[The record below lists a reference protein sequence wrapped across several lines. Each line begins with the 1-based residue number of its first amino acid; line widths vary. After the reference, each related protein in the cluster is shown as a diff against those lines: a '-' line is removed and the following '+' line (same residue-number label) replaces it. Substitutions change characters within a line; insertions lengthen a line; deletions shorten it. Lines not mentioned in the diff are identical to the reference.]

1 MKKLIILLLSLTS
14 ILSAYAAAPADTLWA
29 QVTIPVAC
37 IREKP
42 SHSAQMTSQAI
53 LGTPLRITGQP
64 DNEWLAIEGPDGYTG
79 YMIYSSVTRPS
90 HSDMR
95 AWRSAKRLVVRP
107 YREAIAYTSPHLRDP
122 RSVLTELVP
131 GSIVEGTLSNDS
143 VTEIR
148 LPDGRK
154 GWVATARL
162 QPIEQWA
169 SQPLST
175 DSVIMTAYSL
185 MGAPYLWGGMST
197 KAVDCSGLV
206 RVAYQ
211 GNGILLRRDASQQI
225 HTGKKISPSTPID
238 SLRHG
243 DLLFFSYVPGG
254 RISHVALY
262 DSDSTYIHSSGRV
275 KVNRMKA
282 DDPDFSHRV
291 YRGASRIEGAIPS
304 AGITTFR
311 LHPWYF

>member
-1 MKKLIILLLSLTS
+1 MKKIIFIILSLLNL
-14 ILSAYAAAPADTLWA
+14 LPASAVNRADTLWA
-29 QVTIPVAC
+29 HVTIPVAC

-42 SHSAQMTSQAI
+42 SHSSQMTSQAI

-79 YMIYSSVTRPS
+79 YMIYSSVARPS
-90 HSDMR
+90 HDEMT
-95 AWRSAKRLVVRP
+95 AWRKADRLVVRP
-107 YREAIAYTSPHLRDP
+107 PREVIAYTSPVDRSP
-122 RSVLTELVP
+122 RSVMTELVP
-131 GSIVEGTLSNDS
+131 GSIVEGVLSADS
-143 VTEIR
+143 VTAIR
-148 LPDGRK
+148 LPDGRS
-154 GWVATARL
+154 GWVRTASL
-162 QPIEQWA
+162 MPVEQWA

-175 DSVIMTAYSL
+175 DSVILTAYSL

-225 HTGKKISPSTPID
+225 HTGKKISPAAPVD
-238 SLRHG
+238 SLRRG

-275 KVNRMKA
+275 KVNRMKS

-304 AGITTFR
+304 PGITTFR